1 MRVVFLLFYRC
12 TTHYENA
19 CIKVDFSCYDFS
31 HKISLRITHEGVPHI
46 LIKTSSAYLFPSSIN
61 RSNTEMML
69 DSAVEVVETNPT
81 DISTNDTADNRLDTS
96 TSGESN
102 STSYIKSALLC
113 RKH

>member
-1 MRVVFLLFYRC
+1 MSNFLLCVCILHTMLFFYC
-12 TTHYENA
+12 
-19 CIKVDFSCYDFS
+19 
-31 HKISLRITHEGVPHI
+31 
-46 LIKTSSAYLFPSSIN
+46 SAYLFLCSIDK
-61 RSNTEMML
+61 SNTEMML

-113 RKH
+113 SKH

>member
-1 MRVVFLLFYRC
+1 
-12 TTHYENA
+12 
-19 CIKVDFSCYDFS
+19 
-31 HKISLRITHEGVPHI
+31 
-46 LIKTSSAYLFPSSIN
+46 
-61 RSNTEMML
+61 MML